1 MKRCPKCLR
10 VYADESLKFCRAD
23 GTLLADG
30 GPPPD
35 ESPTRLISPAHA
47 AEELRTEILTDRRS
61 DRGTVGVTADL
72 RPETKYARS
81 GDVNIAYQV
90 LGSGPFD
97 LVYVPGW
104 VTHIEYGWEEPTL
117 ARFYRRLASF
127 SRLILFDKRGT
138 GLSDQT
144 TGMPTLEQ
152 RMDDV
157 RAVMEAVGSERAV
170 VFGMSEGGNMAMLF
184 AATYP
189 EHTLALVTFGVFAKR
204 VWSPDYPWAPTPE
217 ERQKFYDAIEREW
230 GGPIGVEDLAPS
242 VAGDARFRRW
252 WAAYQRRSASPRAAL
267 TLARMN
273 TLIDVC
279 HVLPAIRVPALVMHR
294 TGDRD
299 SNVEE
304 GRYVASR
311 IPGARF
317 VELPGEDHLLFVG
330 DQDAVL
336 REAEKFLRGI
346 HDAEDSDS
354 VLATALYAEASPAA
368 GGTNREGAGVETPAR
383 ERFNALARREA
394 EWFKGRARSTQ
405 RGGFLATFDGPAR
418 AVRAACALNKAAQQE
433 GFEVR
438 AGLHTGLCE
447 TRGDEAG
454 GAAVEIASSLAA
466 LAGAGEVLASNT
478 VRDLVSGSGIRFE
491 EREGRA
497 LEGDAGGLHLFAVS
511 E

>member
-1 MKRCPKCLR
+1 MKRCPKCRR

-23 GTLLADG
+23 GTLLADE
-30 GPPPD
+30 GPSPEEP
-35 ESPTRLISPAHA
+35 PTRLISPAHA
-47 AEELRTEILTDRRS
+47 SEGLRTETLTDGRVG
-61 DRGTVGVTADL
+61 RGPAARVTADL
-72 RPETKYARS
+72 RPETRYAKS

-90 LGSGPFD
+90 LGGGPFD

-144 TGMPTLEQ
+144 TGLPTLEQ

-170 VFGMSEGGNMAMLF
+170 IFGMSEGGSMAMLF

-189 EHTLALVTFGVFAKR
+189 EHTHALVTFGVFASR
-204 VWSPDYPWAPTPE
+204 VWSPDYPWAPTPV

-230 GGPIGVEDLAPS
+230 GGPIGVEDLAPG
-242 VAGDARFRRW
+242 VAGDERFRRW

-267 TLARMN
+267 ALARMN
-273 TLIDVC
+273 TLIDVRR
-279 HVLPAIRVPALVMHR
+279 VLPAIRVPALVMHR

-304 GRYVASR
+304 GRYIAAH
-311 IPGARF
+311 IPGAKF
-317 VELPGEDHLLFVG
+317 VEMPGEDHLLFVG

-336 REAEKFLRGI
+336 REVEKFLREI
-346 HDAEDSDS
+346 RDAGDSDS

-368 GGTNREGAGVETPAR
+368 GVANGGGVETPTR

-394 EWFKGRARSTQ
+394 EWFKGRARATP
-405 RGGFLATFDGPAR
+405 RGLR
-418 AVRAACALNKAAQQE
+418 RRQ
-433 GFEVR
+433 
-438 AGLHTGLCE
+438 
-447 TRGDEAG
+447 G
-454 GAAVEIASSLAA
+454 GAGRGPRSPRGAA
-466 LAGAGEVLASNT
+466 HGT
-478 VRDLVSGSGIRFE
+478 VRDARRRGGRRGGRVRLNSRGARARGRGSGIKHGQRP
-491 EREGRA
+491 RVRLRHSVRGDGRA
-497 LEGDAGGLHLFAVS
+497 RARRRRGRAATVRRQRVRP
-511 E
+511 